1 MRIYILVV
9 MRIFILVRHWLYIL
23 MLLAFHYSH
32 VGLRRLEEEKNV
44 FGKGK
49 KCVNSQN
56 YL

>member
-56 YL
+56 